1 MLVQELEESLRETQ
15 STAQRLET
23 HLKQKEKL
31 YEDKI
36 KALYHTTLT
45 LSHHSSLRTTVP
57 SLFSSDQ
64 IVAILLRTYIS
75 FEPSSVRLCGA
86 GAGGPDEGG
95 HGRQEMLESSQSK
108 YEEEVRE
115 KCSVISEQKA
125 TINAMDSKMNSLEQR
140 IAELTEANKLAANSS
155 IYTQKNMKAQEEM
168 ISELRQQKFYLESQ
182 AGKLEA
188 QNAKLEEHLEK
199 MSQQEQSNKSRVLE
213 LETRLREIGLEHEE
227 QKLEL
232 KRQVTEL
239 TLSLQEREGQVT
251 SLQATR
257 HALEGQL
264 QHAKT
269 ELEETTAE
277 AEEEITVLR
286 AHRDEI
292 QRKYDALRDS
302 CAPEAAVHFTAV
314 LSNPKHSRSLSVC
327 VEIPLQAL
335 HQFTLSNSLVNT
347 NKSEC
352 HNYQHG

>member
-1 MLVQELEESLRETQ
+1 MSGGDPPRNLAGDESFSPGLRVSNEPPTRKQ
-15 STAQRLET
+15 LPGLKSKIMFWRL
-23 HLKQKEKL
+23 L
-31 YEDKI
+31 
-36 KALYHTTLT
+36 A
-45 LSHHSSLRTTVP
+45 VW
-57 SLFSSDQ
+57 
-64 IVAILLRTYIS
+64 IV
-75 FEPSSVRLCGA
+75 FV
-86 GAGGPDEGG
+86 
-95 HGRQEMLESSQSK
+95 
-108 YEEEVRE
+108 
-115 KCSVISEQKA
+115 
-125 TINAMDSKMNSLEQR
+125 
-140 IAELTEANKLAANSS
+140 
-155 IYTQKNMKAQEEM
+155 KAQEEM

-188 QNAKLEEHLEK
+188 QKAKLEEHLEK

-302 CAPEAAVHFTAV
+302 CAVKKWREQHCLKLQETD
-314 LSNPKHSRSLSVC
+314 VC
-327 VEIPLQAL
+327 QTGSDLI
-335 HQFTLSNSLVNT
+335 S
-347 NKSEC
+347 
-352 HNYQHG
+352 

>member
-1 MLVQELEESLRETQ
+1 MTSSTSYIAREKHQDCESKAAILTWRDVQS
-15 STAQRLET
+15 A
-23 HLKQKEKL
+23 
-31 YEDKI
+31 
-36 KALYHTTLT
+36 LT
-45 LSHHSSLRTTVP
+45 LQVTSTC
-57 SLFSSDQ
+57 FSSS
-64 IVAILLRTYIS
+64 T
-75 FEPSSVRLCGA
+75 
-86 GAGGPDEGG
+86 
-95 HGRQEMLESSQSK
+95 
-108 YEEEVRE
+108 
-115 KCSVISEQKA
+115 
-125 TINAMDSKMNSLEQR
+125 T
-140 IAELTEANKLAANSS
+140 
-155 IYTQKNMKAQEEM
+155 KNMSVASPGLQ
-168 ISELRQQKFYLESQ
+168 LED
-182 AGKLEA
+182 
-188 QNAKLEEHLEK
+188 
-199 MSQQEQSNKSRVLE
+199 
-213 LETRLREIGLEHEE
+213 IGLEHEE

-314 LSNPKHSRSLSVC
+314 LSNPKHSRALSVC

>member
-1 MLVQELEESLRETQ
+1 MK
-15 STAQRLET
+15 ADMA
-23 HLKQKEKL
+23 
-31 YEDKI
+31 DK
-36 KALYHTTLT
+36 
-45 LSHHSSLRTTVP
+45 
-57 SLFSSDQ
+57 
-64 IVAILLRTYIS
+64 
-75 FEPSSVRLCGA
+75 
-86 GAGGPDEGG
+86 
-95 HGRQEMLESSQSK
+95 EMLESSQSK

-115 KCSVISEQKA
+115 KCSIISEQKA

-140 IAELTEANKLAANSS
+140 IAELSEANKLAANSS

-227 QKLEL
+227 QKLEI

-239 TLSLQEREGQVT
+239 TLSLQEREAQI
-251 SLQATR
+251 SNFQAAR
-257 HALEGQL
+257 RALENQL
-264 QHAKT
+264 QQAKT

-302 CAPEAAVHFTAV
+302 CAILANLMVV
-314 LSNPKHSRSLSVC
+314 
-327 VEIPLQAL
+327 VEMFLTGRV
-335 HQFTLSNSLVNT
+335 TLNQILL
-347 NKSEC
+347 KEP
-352 HNYQHG
+352 